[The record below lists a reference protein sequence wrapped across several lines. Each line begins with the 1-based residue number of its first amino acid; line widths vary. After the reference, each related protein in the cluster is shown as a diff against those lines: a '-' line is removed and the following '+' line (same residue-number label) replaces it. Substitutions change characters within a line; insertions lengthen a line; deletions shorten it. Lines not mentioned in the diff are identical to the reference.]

1 MASTLAPAL
10 YETRS
15 RAFDVGHLRR
25 WLRIAVS
32 IAAVVWLAPAARA
45 QVYSTGPAGL
55 AQQMPRIYAPYL
67 ATIGRVKLLEN
78 QRKLGGANGA
88 ATDPTGAKG
97 DGQSGARPVPTTT
110 FRPAGTAFVPKQLA
124 SHLGKTPQERQTIEQ
139 TLTACLSNYVENARR
154 KGVPLNDVALALG
167 YFIATNYYIYAVGQ
181 GPTPPQIQATQKRLR
196 VNMMEDETFRHMT
209 DRQKQEAYETLIV
222 LAGFADMGFGT
233 LRQAGNAADAEAFRT
248 FARQNLENLLSAPI
262 EKIHFTD
269 DGLQIE

>member
-1 MASTLAPAL
+1 M
-10 YETRS
+10 RC
-15 RAFDVGHLRR
+15 G
-25 WLRIAVS
+25 LRIALS
-32 IAAVVWLAPAARA
+32 IAGVVWLAPLAQA
-45 QVYSTGPAGL
+45 QVYTTGPAGL

-88 ATDPTGAKG
+88 ATDATGTKG
-97 DGQSGARPVPTTT
+97 DRQSGARPVPTTT
-110 FRPAGTAFVPKQLA
+110 FRPAAAAFVPKQLA

-139 TLTACLSNYVENARR
+139 TLTSCLSHYTEAARR

-167 YFIATNYYIYAVGQ
+167 YFIATNYYIYTVGQ
-181 GPTPPQIQATQKRLR
+181 GPTLPQIHATQKRLR

-233 LRQAGNAADAEAFRT
+233 MKHAGNEAAAEAFRT

-262 EKIHFTD
+262 EKIHFAD